1 MCLITR
7 VAQVITALRSIQ
19 LLFITM
25 VATGLIM
32 CIRAAIML
40 RRHVTIR
47 AHVITR
53 CRRVT
58 IGSEATDP
66 ATGQVMEVIPGG
78 IGGGGAVR
86 AVDNGGGSF

>member
-32 CIRAAIML
+32 YIRAAIMHRL
-40 RRHVTIR
+40 HVTIR
-47 AHVITR
+47 GHVTTR
-53 CRRVT
+53 RPMAT
-58 IGSEATDP
+58 IGNGATAP
-66 ATGQVMEVIPGG
+66 ATGQAKAPALVK
-78 IGGGGAVR
+78 IGGGGADS
-86 AVDNGGGSF
+86 AVDNGGDLF